1 MQNKMIPSPQPIP
14 VPPELAGVQAA
25 LERAA
30 LRAREIARQTGTPCV
45 VVRNGQ
51 LVDALTGRPLAP

>member
-1 MQNKMIPSPQPIP
+1 MNIPAPPRIA

-45 VVRNGQ
+45 VRQDGK